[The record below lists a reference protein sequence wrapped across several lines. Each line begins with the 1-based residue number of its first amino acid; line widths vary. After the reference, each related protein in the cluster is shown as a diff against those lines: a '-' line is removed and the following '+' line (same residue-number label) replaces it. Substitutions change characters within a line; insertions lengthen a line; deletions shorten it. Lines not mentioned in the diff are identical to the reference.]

1 MAQPAVASL
10 EVESVD
16 VIRLVLQFLKVI
28 TRTCP
33 RLSSPRSSSHHRLG
47 LRQPPHTLERILS
60 SLPSPPL
67 VVVARVVACAKVL
80 AACNYKESS

>member
-33 RLSSPRSSSHHRLG
+33 RLSSPRSSSHRLG